1 MNGAGVDERRAS
13 PAAMGEGHEAAGRP
27 GGVLVRACG
36 PADRASIER
45 LGHPPGVSRVLCP
58 SLPHRVAWSLSGT
71 RARSVVATDGRTGAV
86 LGCVQFVRSRRSP
99 DTWMFGHWRVLAAR
113 RQQGIGRKLL
123 ADGLRRLPEARRLY
137 SFVEC
142 DNDVSRAA
150 HERLGFEAG
159 RTLRGT
165 ATLGALSTLGAA
177 TPALRLRRA
186 GTRDWEGLFGI
197 YARAMGCLWLRL
209 FPGIGPRNFL
219 GGARGGVRALA
230 IAVARET
237 HAGGTGGHTVQP
249 WIDRARDGTAVG
261 FVVWHAKG
269 PTFYADPEVCDPGLL
284 ARAAIQILAR
294 GSRRDDEIRLRG
306 LPRPLAG
313 RPGPITLQVLMGMPD
328 IRAQWID

>member
-1 MNGAGVDERRAS
+1 MNQAGVKERRTL
-13 PAAMGEGHEAAGRP
+13 PATDRERSGPAGRS

-45 LGHPPGVSRVLCP
+45 LGHPPDVARILCP
-58 SLPHRVAWSLSGT
+58 SLPHRFVWRISGT

-99 DTWMFGHWRVLAAR
+99 DAWMFGHWRVLAAR
-113 RQQGIGRKLL
+113 RQQGIGRTLL
-123 ADGLRRLPEARRLY
+123 EEGLRQCPETRHLY
-137 SFVEC
+137 SYVES
-142 DNDVSRAA
+142 DNEISRAA

-177 TPALRLRRA
+177 TPALTLRPA
-186 GTRDWEGLFGI
+186 GARDWDALFGI

-219 GGARGGVRALA
+219 VGARGGVRALA
-230 IAVARET
+230 IAVARESP
-237 HAGGTGGHTVQP
+237 AGSTST
-249 WIDRARDGTAVG
+249 RAGAAAG
-261 FVVWHAKG
+261 FVVWRASG
-269 PTFYADPEVCDPGLL
+269 PTFYADPEFCDPGLL

-294 GSRRDDEIRLRG
+294 GSRREDEVRLRG
-306 LPRPLAG
+306 LPRSLAG
-313 RPGPITLQVLMGMPD
+313 RPGAIMLQELMGMPD
-328 IRAQWID
+328 IRTQWIG